1 MTLLRNKTIPKF
13 YAPLC
18 KITKRKHPASNFTPT
33 GNPKR
38 KKSKSTCAKT
48 SRPKIT
54 NLSAIR
60 TLPSGVLR
68 GTVCFRRRGTRRKR
82 KGAVLE
88 YCPLSLSSMT
98 LLRNKT
104 IPKFYAP
111 LCKITKRK
119 HPASNFTPT
128 GNPKRKKSKSTCAK
142 TSRPK
147 ITNLSAIRTLPS
159 GVLRGTVCFRRRGT
173 RRKRKGAVLEY
184 CPLSFSSMT
193 LLRNKTSPAGSRYL
207 LARYLYFC
215 QRKFTNS

>member
-1 MTLLRNKTIPKF
+1 MNRRFPRKNKTENSCNPTSSARYPKN
-13 YAPLC
+13 
-18 KITKRKHPASNFTPT
+18 KIKIYR
-33 GNPKR
+33 
-38 KKSKSTCAKT
+38 AKT

-60 TLPSGVLR
+60 QLPSGVLR

-88 YCPLSLSSMT
+88 YCPLSFSSMT

-119 HPASNFTPT
+119 HPAPNFTPT

-142 TSRPK
+142 TSRTK
-147 ITNLSAIRTLPS
+147 IKNLSAIRTLPS

-193 LLRNKTSPAGSRYL
+193 LLRNKQVPQVPATY
-207 LARYLYFC
+207 
-215 QRKFTNS
+215 